1 MIHPFDVT
9 RLKAASYKV
18 AIGHIY
24 IFWDGTGK
32 KHIKRLAEN
41 DEFELEPNSIGFVQT
56 KEVFRLP
63 HYIGARFNLRIT
75 NVHRG
80 ILLGTGPLVDPGFAG
95 HLLVPLHNL
104 TTNRYPF
111 RMDEDFAWF
120 EFTKLS
126 PNYWD
131 ETKHAELRTIYHLKG
146 DYIPFDGNKTF
157 VDPSHY
163 LTKAWP
169 GPIRSSIPEGFARSE
184 SNARNASRDAEK
196 ARRYSRNV
204 AVAGGLAALIALSAV
219 LLSSWLFVTELKD
232 AQSSLRA
239 DLARVQW
246 RLEDRLPR
254 ISGEVDTLVEAVDS
268 LREQRVR
275 RLEERQAELTSN
287 VGAMPDT
294 STSRSIRAELEDL
307 RAEVLEIQ
315 RQLNVSHPGR

>member
-1 MIHPFDVT
+1 
-9 RLKAASYKV
+9 
-18 AIGHIY
+18 
-24 IFWDGTGK
+24 
-32 KHIKRLAEN
+32 
-41 DEFELEPNSIGFVQT
+41 
-56 KEVFRLP
+56 
-63 HYIGARFNLRIT
+63 
-75 NVHRG
+75 
-80 ILLGTGPLVDPGFAG
+80 
-95 HLLVPLHNL
+95 
-104 TTNRYPF
+104 
-111 RMDEDFAWF
+111 
-120 EFTKLS
+120 
-126 PNYWD
+126 
-131 ETKHAELRTIYHLKG
+131 
-146 DYIPFDGNKTF
+146 
-157 VDPSHY
+157 
-163 LTKAWP
+163 
-169 GPIRSSIPEGFARSE
+169 
-184 SNARNASRDAEK
+184 
-196 ARRYSRNV
+196 
-204 AVAGGLAALIALSAV
+204 LIALSAV